1 MLIRTQDKTELVNVN
16 NVTKIILINNRR
28 IAIEI
33 NDNGYRTTLGEY
45 PEEKAI
51 EIFNAI
57 AKQYDIL
64 QYFTRHP
71 NSTEKTSSIFV
82 MPEVEIW
89 VA

>member
-16 NVTKIILINNRR
+16 NVTKIMLINNRR

-33 NDNGYRTTLGEY
+33 NDNGYQTTLGEY
-45 PEEKAI
+45 PEGKAI

-71 NSTEKTSSIFV
+71 NLTEKTSSVFV
-82 MPEVEIW
+82 MPEVE
-89 VA
+89 V